1 MLTFSLSKVIDVG
14 DLLAFRPIYRSAAGP
29 GLPGD
34 LLLKVRFSTTQHKP
48 VVKSTHTH
56 TTQRCVGEGNR
67 QRPLVYKSRFLSVD
81 IWIAILTIVWF
92 NAGFGLHR
100 SGLICKMNVAE
111 QKRT

>member
-56 TTQRCVGEGNR
+56 HTEGNR
-67 QRPLVYKSRFLSVD
+67 QRPLVYNSRFLSVD
-81 IWIAILTIVWF
+81 IWIAILSILSDNYV
-92 NAGFGLHR
+92 
-100 SGLICKMNVAE
+100 V
-111 QKRT
+111 